1 MTTMEELMSAA
12 LHADDERKTAALRAL
27 RGKDTE
33 APASR
38 PGPERFLSL
47 TELGRQ
53 LGISPC
59 TLWRWRVPGHEL
71 AGRRRFRVSEV
82 EAYLKS
88 DEFRRR
94 VETLQEARKERK
106 ALEASGAPRRPR
118 GRPRKTDSPVT
129 TTGV

>member
-47 TELGRQ
+47 TELGAE
-53 LGISPC
+53 P
-59 TLWRWRVPGHEL
+59 
-71 AGRRRFRVSEV
+71 
-82 EAYLKS
+82 
-88 DEFRRR
+88 RR
-94 VETLQEARKERK
+94 VRLTPDGRA
-106 ALEASGAPRRPR
+106 ALVVSDRSKVAWVLR
-118 GRPRKTDSPVT
+118 
-129 TTGV
+129 